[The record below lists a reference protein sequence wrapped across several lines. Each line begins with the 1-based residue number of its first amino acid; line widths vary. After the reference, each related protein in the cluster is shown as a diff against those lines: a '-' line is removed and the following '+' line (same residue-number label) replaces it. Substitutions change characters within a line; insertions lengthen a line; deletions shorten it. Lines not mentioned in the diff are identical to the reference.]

1 MKVSELRQIIIEE
14 AKKALNEA
22 STLSDAAN
30 NLAKKGK
37 DISKQI
43 SILRQQLALLQN
55 QYEELVAAASND
67 SINKIE
73 SALKSK
79 FPNAK
84 IYNNVSGIRVLL
96 KRSDHI
102 ATGYIRTLISD
113 LEQKTGLPK
122 ASIKITDTVNGS
134 NYEIESFNVVL
145 TQGYKKTELNFPN
158 WNDAMRKAK

>member
-1 MKVSELRQIIIEE
+1 MKVSELRQIIREE
-14 AKKALNEA
+14 AKNALNEA

-43 SILRQQLALLQN
+43 SILQQELASLQT

-84 IYNNVSGIRVLL
+84 IYNHVSGIRVLL
-96 KRSDHI
+96 KRPDHI

-113 LEQKTGLPK
+113 LEQKAGLPT
-122 ASIKITDTVNGS
+122 ASIKITDTIHGS
-134 NYEIESFNVVL
+134 NYEIESFYVIL
-145 TQGYKKTELNFPN
+145 TQGYKKTGLNFPN
-158 WNDAMRKAK
+158 WIDAMRKAK